1 MSPPAARL
9 AGAVRTATRHP
20 AFRRIAAAALVG
32 GLAFFVVGTPPTRLP
47 PPTAETPT
55 WRLPALDAATVAPWG
70 VAVWASEPVDAVAD
84 AAVAPQ
90 PRLLGTVR
98 VDGRWLGLFEMPD
111 GRRVRAAEG
120 ERLPDGAEITTVA
133 PTRAAWRDA
142 EGGAHEAR
150 LLDARQP

>member
-1 MSPPAARL
+1 MTTIASPFATVLRAAARN
-9 AGAVRTATRHP
+9 ADV
-20 AFRRIAAAALVG
+20 RRIAAAFVLG
-32 GLAFFVVGTPPTRLP
+32 GFAFFVVGTPPTRLP
-47 PPTAETPT
+47 PPAAEAPA
-55 WRLPALDAATVAPWG
+55 WRLPALETAAAAPWG
-70 VAVWASEPVDAVAD
+70 GAVWASEPVDA
-84 AAVAPQ
+84 AAGAAAAPQ

-98 VDGRWLGLFEMPD
+98 VAGRWRALFEMPD

-142 EGGAHEAR
+142 QGRTHDAR